1 MEENIKKEEQHR
13 TTKKKQEFLENFD
26 NLIGIISTTCK
37 RIGIDRKTYY
47 NWMKDDEDFVKKVEK
62 VKEQQVSMVEDRL
75 MRAIL
80 KDNITAIIFYLKNK
94 HPEYISK
101 FLFKG
106 KVETERKISEEEKLL
121 IREALQHGGYNIGQ
135 DNGGQSEKEVGSSE

>member
-13 TTKKKQEFLENFD
+13 TTKKKQKFLENFD